1 MLCQISGPGKT
12 FATELTRYIFKMYRF
27 NMIHDIG
34 SLLVREI
41 TYATLPESTFRSLYR
56 EQCLN
61 MLRANTW
68 RPRGIRVQCYS
79 VGLFVDLPML
89 SDLTLSDITEPLA
102 SNNC

>member
-1 MLCQISGPGKT
+1 MAILQMLCQISGPGKT

-56 EQCLN
+56 IHFGPHIIFSQHEAC
-61 MLRANTW
+61 R
-68 RPRGIRVQCYS
+68 
-79 VGLFVDLPML
+79 
-89 SDLTLSDITEPLA
+89 
-102 SNNC
+102 